1 MVKVEPLMI
10 FRASLSI
17 FISLVFSGFLTLAN
31 SDDSRNSFAKQ
42 NCSPLLTKQLNQVSE
57 LRKAIPK
64 ASHVI
69 ESYCIN
75 FLNKSKGGGQILV
88 LYLYR
93 TNDNEPTS
101 ALVLFEKNKQKI
113 KPLIS
118 TVGLGHEV
126 FPFYIKEA
134 KNLKSHF
141 LFSFDFDSDGK
152 SEIFFNTAAGMNGK
166 DLQVYEVNRKS
177 FKRLSFSQI
186 NNKVSQ
192 ANVEFISSPV
202 EKEIVLN
209 FLPKSS
215 ALNPA
220 FEVYFQDSENLSVK
234 KLQNPMRYIKTKE
247 Q

>member
-1 MVKVEPLMI
+1 MI
-10 FRASLSI
+10 FRISLSI
-17 FISLVFSGFLTLAN
+17 FTSLVLNSFHLQAN
-31 SDDSRNSFAKQ
+31 SDDSRNSFTKQ
-42 NCSPLLTKQLNQVSE
+42 NCSPLLAKQLNQVSE
-57 LRKAIPK
+57 LKKAIPK
-64 ASHVI
+64 AIDVI

-75 FLNKSKGGGQILV
+75 FLNNSKQEPEILV

-93 TNDNEPTS
+93 ANSNEPTS

-113 KPLIS
+113 KPIVS
-118 TVGLGHEV
+118 TAGLGHEV

-134 KNLKSHF
+134 KSLKSHF

-152 SEIFFNTAAGMNGK
+152 SEIFFNSAAGMNGK
-166 DLQVYEVNRKS
+166 DLQVYEVSKKS
-177 FKRLSFSQI
+177 FKQLSFSQI

-215 ALNPA
+215 TLNPA
-220 FEVYFQDSENLSVK
+220 FEVYFQEVENLSVK
-234 KLQNPMRYIKTKE
+234 KLQNPMRYIKSKD